1 MFDFKSDKEALDFL
15 AKLVSSETWKWFEQ
29 VIKAKHEAIFQ
40 ELNNP
45 KTTADGRAM
54 LTGRLLET
62 KYFLDFPLRSFEYY
76 RGQEALRKAAFAD
89 ANENQRTSMINK
101 VAFPDVVIN

>member
-1 MFDFKSDKEALDFL
+1 MFDFKSDTEALSFL
-15 AKLVSSETWKWFEQ
+15 AKFTSSDTWKWFEQ
-29 VIKAKHEAIFQ
+29 VIKSKHEAIFQ
-40 ELNNP
+40 ELSNS

-89 ANENQRTSMINK
+89 ANSAQQNAIINK
-101 VAFPDVVIN
+101 VAFPEVVIN